1 MNKLPRFAI
10 AIVLAASACVCAA
23 ATSGPIAPTDDPL
36 HTPECRAAIDS
47 LQAQE
52 SAADADAHAGE
63 ATALRAGRV
72 PSSGLLAAR
81 REAALRCLASRVDP
95 PGQPGQLIRAPIV
108 VAPIAVARPTARLA
122 SHARP
127 VVPSPLPVPGPRTV
141 TSCDAGG
148 CWANDGSRLDRVGPN
163 LWGKRGICTLTG
175 TLLQCP

>member
-1 MNKLPRFAI
+1 MNKMPAFAL
-10 AIVLAASACVCAA
+10 AVALAAGACGCAA
-23 ATSGPIAPTDDPL
+23 ATSGPLAPSDDPL
-36 HTPECRAAIDS
+36 RAPECRAAIDS

-52 SAADADAHAGE
+52 SAADADARAGE
-63 ATALRAGRV
+63 ATPLRAGRV

-95 PGQPGQLIRAPIV
+95 PVAPGQLIRAPIV
-108 VAPIAVARPTARLA
+108 VAPIAVARPAARV
-122 SHARP
+122 ARHVQP